1 VSVFISSELVV
12 IILALTILLSGTHL
26 LIYSEK
32 AHCREHCSVGK
43 TTNKLKC
50 WSVKKEEKKHATLE
64 TSFGAGHKCRH
75 FALPVFWFPSCLP
88 PAFVF
93 LSPMLCF
100 EHAIETS
107 VYTSYFID
115 KGVQT

>member
-64 TSFGAGHKCRH
+64 TSFGAGQKCRH
-75 FALPVFWFPSCLP
+75 FAFFACFLVSILSAACLCLLVSYAVF
-88 PAFVF
+88 
-93 LSPMLCF
+93 
-100 EHAIETS
+100 
-107 VYTSYFID
+107 
-115 KGVQT
+115 